1 MRWLGSAMPD
11 LVAARVLEGWE
22 VPQQA
27 RDGLLEG
34 DGADQVREIHDVLRI
49 LLPIGTANGWM
60 MRANDQAL
68 FGVEPPMRGLLEP
81 GGLAVIHR
89 LLLEQLEAR

>member
-1 MRWLGSAMPD
+1 MRWVGRAMPD
-11 LVAARVLEGWE
+11 LVAARVLEGWG

-34 DGADQVREIHDVLRI
+34 DGADQIREIHDALRI
-49 LLPIGTANGWM
+49 LLPIGTANDWM
-60 MRANDQAL
+60 MRANDEAL
-68 FGVEPPMRGLLEP
+68 FGIEPPMRTLLEP
-81 GGLAVIHR
+81 GGFAAIHR

>member
-1 MRWLGSAMPD
+1 MPD
-11 LVAARVLEGWE
+11 LVAARVLEGGG

-34 DGADQVREIHDVLRI
+34 DGADQIREIHDALRI

-60 MRANDQAL
+60 TQANDHAL
-68 FGVEPPMRGLLEP
+68 FGVEPPMRRLLEP
-81 GGLAVIHR
+81 GGMAVIHR

>member
-1 MRWLGSAMPD
+1 MGGTCNAKFGARESPGRLGGA
-11 LVAARVLEGWE
+11 
-22 VPQQA
+22 QQA

-34 DGADQVREIHDVLRI
+34 DGADQIRKIHDAQRI

-60 MRANDQAL
+60 KRADDQAL
-68 FGVEPPMRGLLEP
+68 FGVEPPMRRLLEP
-81 GGLAVIHR
+81 GGLAAIHR